1 MEPMLFDMKK
11 QLLFSVL
18 ATVLLLCSEQATAQ
32 RRRGPT
38 LSFGGQVAQPIG
50 EFSQQYDGYP
60 AGLSGQFVTPLGR
73 SPIEFGFG
81 YSWNN
86 MGSQNKDIS
95 ALVYTDSMGTDI
107 YEEGTLRIR
116 SNTNRYQA
124 IARFRPFAG
133 RVQPYIDAFAGIEA
147 FKMKTDI
154 TLDNEGY
161 STADNSVRQHL
172 DMTYVYG
179 WGAGLRVE
187 LAADVFLEGRFESI
201 TGGMVKYV
209 DKESIQINDDN
220 SVTFDTRQ
228 SATNKYTYQ
237 LGIAFEF

>member
-1 MEPMLFDMKK
+1 MLFDMKK
-11 QLLFSVL
+11 QVLFSVL
-18 ATVLLLCSEQATAQ
+18 ASVLFFCADDALAQ

-38 LSFGGQVAQPIG
+38 LTFGGQVAQPIG
-50 EFSQQYDGYP
+50 EFSQQFDGYP
-60 AGLSGQFVTPLGR
+60 AGLTGQFVAPLGR
-73 SPIEFGFG
+73 SPLEFGFG

-95 ALVYTDSMGTDI
+95 ALVYTDSLGTDI
-107 YEEGTLRIR
+107 YEEGTLRVR

-124 IARFRPFAG
+124 IARFRPFTG
-133 RVQPYIDAFAGIEA
+133 RIQPYVDAFAGIEA
-147 FKMKTDI
+147 YKMKTDI
-154 TLDNEGY
+154 TLDNQGY
-161 STADNSVRQHL
+161 TSADNSVRQHL

-179 WGAGLRVE
+179 WGAGLRIE

-209 DKESIQINDDN
+209 DKESIVINDDN
-220 SVTFDTRQ
+220 SVTFDTKQ
-228 SATNKYTYQ
+228 SATSKYTYS